1 MGSRS
6 TPVTVALVSL
16 SLVAVLSVMAWSLEP
31 ENAQRWAFRM
41 FMLPALWGFLE
52 LAQYRGEDR
61 GASEAAIMTWHRLV
75 IAGIGLMT
83 ILDLSFHLAISTD
96 LISADWAPIGQSL
109 QGVLFGVGLTVW
121 VQLLPTVPTP
131 WSHEEQ
137 PLAWQKV
144 HRFVGWV
151 ATSCGIAMAG
161 VWMFLSV
168 NDARAVSGWI
178 LGTFVVLGIGRKLV
192 SVAAHAG
199 ARPTTMPS
207 A

>member
-6 TPVTVALVSL
+6 TPTTLALISVLVVA
-16 SLVAVLSVMAWSLEP
+16 ALSVLAWSLEP
-31 ENAQRWAFRM
+31 ENAERWAFRM
-41 FMLPALWGFLE
+41 LMLPALWGFLE

-61 GASEAAIMTWHRLV
+61 GPSEAAIMKWHRLV
-75 IAGIGLMT
+75 IAGMGLMT
-83 ILDLSFHLAISTD
+83 TVDLGFHLAISTD

-109 QGVLFGVGLTVW
+109 QGVLFGAGLTIW
-121 VQLLPTVPTP
+121 GNLLPTVPSP

-137 PLAWQKV
+137 PFAWQKV

-151 ATSCGIAMAG
+151 ATSCGLAMVG

-168 NDARAVSGWI
+168 QNARAVSGWI
-178 LGTFVVLGIGRKLV
+178 LGTFLVLSIGRKLL
-192 SVAAHAG
+192 SVATHSEPRSTAI
-199 ARPTTMPS
+199 PS